1 MNVIGFKERSHKIS
15 ASGIICTEITFHLP
29 YLLNF
34 HQFLLISDINE
45 CDNPALASR
54 CVANAECCNL
64 PAHFLCKCRP
74 GYEGD
79 GEVQCTGKT
88 FSFQFSWEI
97 LL

>member
-1 MNVIGFKERSHKIS
+1 M
-15 ASGIICTEITFHLP
+15 
-29 YLLNF
+29 
-34 HQFLLISDINE
+34 DINE

-79 GEVQCTGKT
+79 GEVQCTDINECAHPNACGVNALCQNYPGNYT
-88 FSFQFSWEI
+88 CSCQPGYTGNPFEGIAENNVS
-97 LL
+97 